1 MTEVAS
7 KTPPQPLTN
16 QRSRTLALFMAFAL
30 PLIGMAQS
38 STGCASWYEPAA
50 IFQVHQQKVSC
61 LPTHQSGSS
70 MVFDADS
77 SVWNALEN
85 ERPVYW
91 EVPLTFPGGAHKKVI
106 LHAFQA
112 YQSDLEIGHMT
123 KHGLRT
129 ERYTP
134 RLLSYRIANDD
145 IHGTVVFL
153 DGQVAGAI
161 RYQGVQYELGG
172 LECDGRGT
180 GLFVLYAT
188 ADAVLKPTFECG
200 LEALVEQVQ
209 TPHPMGLPSQSSSN
223 PVTECVEIA
232 LDIDHF
238 TYNQFGGD
246 CNASV
251 EWALALLS
259 GVSEIYQTEL
269 DDLISLAASYVNVW
283 ETTDPYAAYT
293 GNAGAM
299 LDAFRLEWLQNP
311 DLADRP
317 RDIVHLLTRRSD
329 TGTGGIAYL
338 GVNCNASYAAGF
350 SSYLS
355 PSMVYNLNNYSWN
368 LNVVAHEFGHNFG
381 SNHTHWCGWPGG
393 PIDDCYAAE
402 GNCTNNPTPQVGTI
416 MSYCHA
422 VAGGSVNL
430 QFHPTV
436 ENFGLIPNINGQ
448 GTCYTTC
455 DEFSTSC
462 DYYGCTYAWACNY
475 DPEAV
480 LNDGSCTTED
490 ACGECGG
497 DGSSCSG
504 CTDPI
509 ACNYNENN
517 IVDDGSCFYSPNGG
531 ACNCEAIMSL
541 ADTLA
546 PGETASMA
554 VSGFG
559 YVAAV
564 TVFLEFE
571 NLYDDGSQA
580 SDLTVII
587 EAPDGECREIGGF
600 DIDFGC
606 TSSGFWPSAWDTS
619 TSGSFTGAAT
629 IGSAPEG
636 NGVWF
641 IRIGNGWSGSQ
652 GAYFSADISIY
663 DLCLDVDPPGCTD
676 PAGCNYNPAATVEDG
691 TCDYV
696 TCYGCTD
703 VGACNYDVAF
713 SIDDGS
719 CEFESCAGCTDLEA
733 CNYDPAATIEDG
745 SCLDEC
751 PCPGDLDGD
760 GIIAVTDILLFLSD
774 YGCDTAPCIG
784 DVDGDDLTT
793 VNDLLLLLSE
803 FSEPC
808 TP

>member
-1 MTEVAS
+1 MKTAS
-7 KTPPQPLTN
+7 QPLTN

-61 LPTHQSGSS
+61 LPTHQSASS
-70 MVFDADS
+70 IVFDADS

-200 LEALVEQVQ
+200 LEALVEQVH
-209 TPHPMGLPSQSSSN
+209 TPHPMGLPSQPSSN

-436 ENFGLIPNINGQ
+436 QNFGLIPNINGQ
-448 GTCYTTC
+448 GSCYTTC

-571 NLYDDGSQA
+571 NLYDDGSRA

>member
-1 MTEVAS
+1 M
-7 KTPPQPLTN
+7 
-16 QRSRTLALFMAFAL
+16 
-30 PLIGMAQS
+30 
-38 STGCASWYEPAA
+38 
-50 IFQVHQQKVSC
+50 
-61 LPTHQSGSS
+61 
-70 MVFDADS
+70 
-77 SVWNALEN
+77 
-85 ERPVYW
+85 
-91 EVPLTFPGGAHKKVI
+91 
-106 LHAFQA
+106 
-112 YQSDLEIGHMT
+112 
-123 KHGLRT
+123 
-129 ERYTP
+129 
-134 RLLSYRIANDD
+134 
-145 IHGTVVFL
+145 
-153 DGQVAGAI
+153 
-161 RYQGVQYELGG
+161 
-172 LECDGRGT
+172 
-180 GLFVLYAT
+180 
-188 ADAVLKPTFECG
+188 
-200 LEALVEQVQ
+200 
-209 TPHPMGLPSQSSSN
+209 
-223 PVTECVEIA
+223 
-232 LDIDHF
+232 
-238 TYNQFGGD
+238 
-246 CNASV
+246 
-251 EWALALLS
+251 
-259 GVSEIYQTEL
+259 
-269 DDLISLAASYVNVW
+269 
-283 ETTDPYAAYT
+283 
-293 GNAGAM
+293 
-299 LDAFRLEWLQNP
+299 
-311 DLADRP
+311 
-317 RDIVHLLTRRSD
+317 
-329 TGTGGIAYL
+329 
-338 GVNCNASYAAGF
+338 
-350 SSYLS
+350 
-355 PSMVYNLNNYSWN
+355 
-368 LNVVAHEFGHNFG
+368 AHEFGHNFG
-381 SNHTHWCGWPGG
+381 SNHTHWCGWPSG

-402 GNCTNNPTPQVGTI
+402 GNCTNSPTPQVGTI

-448 GTCYTTC
+448 GACYTTC

-475 DPEAV
+475 DAEAV

-504 CTDPI
+504 CTDPV

-517 IVDDGSCFYSPNGG
+517 IVEDGSCFYSPNGG

-546 PGETASMA
+546 PSETASMA

-676 PAGCNYNPAATVEDG
+676 PASCNYNPAATVEDG

-745 SCLDEC
+745 SCVDEC

-760 GIIAVTDILLFLSD
+760 GIIAVTDILIFLSD
-774 YGCDTAPCIG
+774 YGCGTSPCIG

-803 FSEPC
+803 FAEPC